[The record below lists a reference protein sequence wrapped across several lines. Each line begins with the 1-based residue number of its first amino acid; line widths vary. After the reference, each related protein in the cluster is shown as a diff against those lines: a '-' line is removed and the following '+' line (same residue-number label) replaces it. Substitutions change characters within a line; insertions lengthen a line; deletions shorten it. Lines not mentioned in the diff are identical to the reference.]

1 MKSLTGKEYFEMRI
15 GARVAAADEHGDK
28 VLLLQDDTYLK
39 LFRVKRWLTSARFFP
54 YWRRFEKNA
63 AGLQSLEVPTLKVI
77 ESLRLPEIERTAV
90 RYEPLPGVILR
101 DVCDFDAHLVSKLGV
116 FVKELHDKGVYLRS
130 LHLGNIVLTPQ
141 NQLGLIDIADMK
153 IFRGPLRKGL
163 RLRNLRHLWRY
174 EEDRKA
180 ISPYTQEF
188 VRTFGKSYRSEVS
201 SMFAPDTSDS

>member
-1 MKSLTGKEYFEMRI
+1 MKSLTSKEYFEMRI
-15 GARVAAADEHGDK
+15 GAKVAAADEHGDK

-63 AGLQSLEVPTLKVI
+63 AGLHSLKVPTLKVI
-77 ESLRLPEIERTAV
+77 ESLRLPEIDRTAV
-90 RYEPLPGVILR
+90 HYKPLPGIVLR
-101 DVCDFDAHLVSKLGV
+101 EVSDFDERLVSKLGV
-116 FVKELHDKGVYLRS
+116 FVKELHDKGIYLRS
-130 LHLGNIVLTPQ
+130 LHLGNVVLTPE
-141 NQLGLIDIADMK
+141 NHLGLIDIADMK
-153 IFRGPLRKGL
+153 IFRGSLRKGL

-201 SMFAPDTSDS
+201 NMFAPD